1 MLLPFSPLRP
11 NARPKQLK
19 KGRVHFGSQIEG
31 ESIMAGESQWE
42 ELGTTDRIVA
52 TVRSAGTQLPFS
64 FKFSPKILHLWN
76 GAAHS
81 QSDSSF
87 LSSTPTITL
96 S

>member
-1 MLLPFSPLRP
+1 M
-11 NARPKQLK
+11 
-19 KGRVHFGSQIEG
+19 GSQIEG
-31 ESIMAGESQWE
+31 ESITAGESQWE
-42 ELGTTDRIVA
+42 EHGTTDRIVA
-52 TVRSAGTQLPFS
+52 TIRRSAGTQLPFS
-64 FKFSPKILHLWN
+64 FKFSPEILHLWD